1 MSTRTEL
8 RRHVLQQMGA
18 TAEQAEE
25 LLRYNESSFELPGE
39 LKLPLPDEPFVATWR
54 LFAAECQREGSIAF
68 LAQHLPQL
76 RFPVAQGMSDT
87 AEYLAATRKG
97 APAAFFE
104 CHLRAP
110 ERCRIVIHRTS
121 AGHIPLIITEVREDF
136 VYLVQSLTKR
146 NEPVPIPPSMGACM
160 VAGYNNWYRVG
171 LLREQGW
178 DMPRIIPQKDLYQD
192 RFIILSDGP
201 YSNVSADSLGLDE
214 QQWRAASLI
223 IRREHECAHYFTR
236 RVFSSMRN
244 NLLDE
249 MLADYCGILAACGKF
264 RKDWFL
270 AFLGLSDYPLYRQGS
285 RLENYR
291 GEPQL
296 SDGAFTILQRLVYE
310 AAGHLDA
317 LTARHGPVPLMK
329 LARYTM
335 EEIAAGELVLGEEK
349 LCEK

>member
-8 RRHVLQQMGA
+8 RRHILLRMGA
-18 TAEQAEE
+18 DAAQAGE
-25 LLRYNESSFELPGE
+25 LLLYNENAFEFPDE
-39 LKLPLPDEPFVATWR
+39 LALPLPDERFVAVWQEFSAR
-54 LFAAECQREGSIAF
+54 CARDGSIAF

-76 RFPVAQGMSDT
+76 RFPVVEGVSSTPD
-87 AEYLAATRKG
+87 YLAATRKG
-97 APAAFFE
+97 VQTPFK

-110 ERCRIVIHRTS
+110 ERCRIVIHPTA

-146 NEPVPIPPSMGACM
+146 NEPVPIPASMGACM
-160 VAGYNNWYRVG
+160 VAGYNNWYRVEM
-171 LLREQGW
+171 LRRQGW
-178 DMPRIIPQKDLYQD
+178 DMQRIIPQKDLYQD

-201 YSNVSADSLGLDE
+201 YSNVAAADLGLE
-214 QQWRAASLI
+214 EIEWRNASLV

-249 MLADYCGILAACGKF
+249 MIADYCGIVAACGAF

-270 AFLGLSDYPLYRQGS
+270 AFLGLSDYPLYREGS

-291 GEPQL
+291 GDPPL
-296 SDGAFTILQRLVYE
+296 SDGAFAVLQRLVYE
-310 AAGHLDA
+310 AAGHLESF
-317 LTARHGPVPLMK
+317 THGPVPLMT

-335 EEIAAGELVLGEEK
+335 EEIAAGELVSEEK